1 MSIDQRNRLPPNHV
15 SIRTANSE
23 NTGPIDSTTL
33 SANPDRLPPNH
44 VSDESIRIANS
55 ENTGPMHW
63 TRMDWTTLTNSP
75 FARRFLEQYENPN
88 EHLNDNHN
96 NVNHKT

>member
-1 MSIDQRNRLPPNHV
+1 MSIDQRNRLPPNHE

-23 NTGPIDSTTL
+23 NTDPIDSTTL

-44 VSDESIRIANS
+44 VSDESIRTANS
-55 ENTGPMHW
+55 ENTGPI
-63 TRMDWTTLTNSP
+63 DWTTLTNNP
-75 FARRFLEQYENPN
+75 IARQLLELENPN

-96 NVNHKT
+96 NVNPKT